1 VVEIEIDWSFVI
13 PEYGA
18 DRMGRLLGADGWV
31 YEPAQWY
38 PRVYVYDEIE
48 GWNPMPYLGQGEF
61 YLEYGSFDVA
71 ITAPRDYIVV
81 ASGELLNPNETWPAE
96 QQARLARA
104 ATSAET
110 VLIVSEDEIGDSD
123 VRPDREGPVTWRFH
137 MDDSRDFA
145 WAASTAFILDA
156 ANWDGIL
163 LMSAYPREGLGEEDN
178 PGWEMSTQFF
188 RHTIAHYSDKWFR
201 YPYPVAVN
209 VAGIV
214 GGMEYPG
221 IVFCDVM
228 ARGESLFGVTDHE
241 FGHTWFP
248 MIVGSDERRY
258 AWMDEGFNTFLNRY
272 SNLEYY
278 GSASVR
284 AASTTGRYTA
294 NRMVAPIADQPIMT
308 QPDLVRSRGLGFL
321 AYRKPGFGLVMLREL
336 ILGEERFDAA
346 FKQYINDWAYK
357 HPKPHDFFRT
367 IEEVAGE
374 ELSWFWR
381 GWYQG
386 TDLLDQ
392 AIEGVDSDANGV
404 YIRLVNR
411 EGLVMP
417 VDLLIEF
424 ENGETLRQKFP
435 AEIWMQG
442 DRYTFTLDTDQQVRS
457 VMIDP
462 DGFLPDQ
469 DTANNGWTRPILQ

>member
-1 VVEIEIDWSFVI
+1 
-13 PEYGA
+13 
-18 DRMGRLLGADGWV
+18 
-31 YEPAQWY
+31 
-38 PRVYVYDEIE
+38 
-48 GWNPMPYLGQGEF
+48 
-61 YLEYGSFDVA
+61 
-71 ITAPRDYIVV
+71 
-81 ASGELLNPNETWPAE
+81 
-96 QQARLARA
+96 
-104 ATSAET
+104 
-110 VLIVSEDEIGDSD
+110 
-123 VRPDREGPVTWRFH
+123 
-137 MDDSRDFA
+137 
-145 WAASTAFILDA
+145 
-156 ANWDGIL
+156 
-163 LMSAYPREGLGEEDN
+163 
-178 PGWEMSTQFF
+178 
-188 RHTIAHYSDKWFR
+188 
-201 YPYPVAVN
+201 
-209 VAGIV
+209 
-214 GGMEYPG
+214 
-221 IVFCDVM
+221 
-228 ARGESLFGVTDHE
+228 
-241 FGHTWFP
+241 

-284 AASTTGRYTA
+284 AASTTGRYAA